1 MHLITVIKKQTTCH
15 LVTNFIFNFKVTWTI
30 VCESSATME
39 VDDSRVRQVNLDEV
53 MEEMENEDEFE
64 SSDGSEDE
72 GIWLN
77 K

>member
-1 MHLITVIKKQTTCH
+1 
-15 LVTNFIFNFKVTWTI
+15 
-30 VCESSATME
+30 ME